1 MFLRSQES
9 GGKYLVYT
17 EYNDL
22 EHQTTA
28 EIFLNSESRYRINS

>member
-9 GGKYLVYT
+9 GGKYFVYT
-17 EYNDL
+17 EYNDF

-28 EIFLNSESRYRINS
+28 DIFFY